1 MATVVSRS
9 VAESNV
15 RRGYVV
21 RGHLARDQYA
31 EHHSTGTAQDLGSN
45 HEPECR
51 HEYEDPAARAVG
63 RVRGKTIRRHWPARP
78 APSDAAAGRSSGSSL
93 RNPA

>member
-9 VAESNV
+9 VAESNAA
-15 RRGYVV
+15 RAM
-21 RGHLARDQYA
+21 LFAAIWRDQYA

-51 HEYEDPAARAVG
+51 HEYEDPARES
-63 RVRGKTIRRHWPARP
+63 RGQGER
-78 APSDAAAGRSSGSSL
+78 
-93 RNPA
+93 